1 MGIAI
6 NLMEGLSVSYNDREI
21 EFMNNSAAHVT
32 EDATGIAAAYTMGS
46 AAIKIQHNESD
57 NNDGGTTNDESTEI
71 ALSLAF

>member
-1 MGIAI
+1 
-6 NLMEGLSVSYNDREI
+6 
-21 EFMNNSAAHVT
+21 
-32 EDATGIAAAYTMGS
+32 MGS